1 MLLKL
6 TNRGKIS
13 LSIIMAGNLMGNTSF
28 SKNYDKN
35 LALMDEVLNCN
46 ESFDILRKDF
56 LFGDRRARVYA
67 IDGFAKDG
75 TILKMLSPALELQKG
90 ALDGFSSIKDF
101 SHKHIGYIEAESAK
115 DLQRAVT
122 MVLSGPCLLFVE
134 GFEECLVIDTREYHV
149 RSVSEPD
156 SDRSLRGAREGF
168 VETLIVNTSMIRRHI
183 RTPDLRVEH
192 FTVGNTS
199 KTDVAMMS
207 IKGRCDEKKVQR
219 LRFRLNNLNVNS
231 LTMKQESLAEAL
243 ISRGWY
249 NPFPKVRYTERPD
262 CAAASLDE
270 GGIIIIV
277 DGSPA
282 AMLLPTALLDFFQD
296 SNDYYFPPLVGSYLR
311 IMRFVIYTLTFFL
324 IPTWYLLI
332 KNPSYIPS
340 WLEFIKI
347 KEMNKVPIFIQL
359 MLVELVITCLKQA
372 SLNTPSS
379 LGSSFSVVAG
389 LLLGDFAVKARWFV
403 PEVLLYMAFVAVA
416 NFAQPSYELG
426 YAVKLCRILLI
437 TMTAL
442 FNIWGFFIG
451 LGIIIFLI
459 ATVPTLTGQSYLY
472 PIIPFD
478 GKTLKKALLRFRMDN
493 ENS

>member
-1 MLLKL
+1 
-6 TNRGKIS
+6 
-13 LSIIMAGNLMGNTSF
+13 MGNTSF
-28 SKNYDKN
+28 GKNYDKN
-35 LALMDEVLNCN
+35 LSLMEKVLNVDEN
-46 ESFDILRKDF
+46 FDILKKDF
-56 LFGDRRARVYA
+56 VFAGRRARVYA

-75 TILKMLSPALELQKG
+75 TILKMLAPVMQLKSGDLE
-90 ALDGFSSIKDF
+90 GFSDIRAF
-101 SHKHIGYIEAESAK
+101 AHEHIGYIETEAANQL
-115 DLQRAVT
+115 DRAVS
-122 MVLSGPCLLFVE
+122 MLLSGPCLLFVE
-134 GFEECLVIDTREYHV
+134 GFDECLIIDTREYHV
-149 RSVSEPD
+149 RGVSEPD

-192 FTVGNTS
+192 FSVGSTS
-199 KTDVAMMS
+199 KTDVVMMS
-207 IKGRCDEKKVQR
+207 VKGRCDEKKVQR
-219 LRFRLNNLNVNS
+219 LRFRLNNLDVKS
-231 LTMKQESLAEAL
+231 LAMKQESLTEAL
-243 ISRGWY
+243 VNRGWY

-262 CAAASLDE
+262 CAAAALNE
-270 GGIIIIV
+270 GGIIIVV

-282 AMLLPTALLDFFQD
+282 VMLLPTAFLDFFQD

-311 IMRFVIYTLTFFL
+311 FMRFIIYLLTLFL

-332 KNPSYIPS
+332 RNPSFVPP
-340 WLEFIKI
+340 WLEFVQI
-347 KEMNKVPIFIQL
+347 KEMNQVPVFFQL
-359 MLVELVITCLKQA
+359 MMVELVITCLKQA

-426 YAVKLCRILLI
+426 YAVKLCRMLLI
-437 TMTAL
+437 IMTAI
-442 FNIWGFFIG
+442 FNVWGFFAGVLIT
-451 LGIIIFLI
+451 LLLI
-459 ATVPTLTGQSYLY
+459 ATVPTVTGQSYLY

-478 GKTLKKALLRFRMDN
+478 WNSLKRSLIRERMDN

>member
-1 MLLKL
+1 
-6 TNRGKIS
+6 
-13 LSIIMAGNLMGNTSF
+13 MGNTSF

-35 LALMDEVLNCN
+35 LTLMDQVLNCDEN
-46 ESFDILRKDF
+46 FDILKKDF
-56 LFGDRRARVYA
+56 LFGDKRARIYA

-90 ALDGFSSIKDF
+90 ALDNFSSIKDF
-101 SHKHIGYIEAESAK
+101 AHKHIGYVEAEATADMDK
-115 DLQRAVT
+115 AVT
-122 MVLSGPCLLFVE
+122 MVLSGPCLLFID
-134 GFEECLVIDTREYHV
+134 GFEECLIIDTREYHV
-149 RSVSEPD
+149 RGISEPD

-183 RTPDLRVEH
+183 RTPDLRTEH
-192 FTVGNTS
+192 FSVGNTS
-199 KTDVAMMS
+199 KTDVVMMS

-219 LRFRLNNLNVNS
+219 LRFRLNNLDIKS
-231 LTMKQESLAEAL
+231 LTMKQESLTEAL
-243 ISRGWY
+243 VNSGWY

-262 CAAASLDE
+262 CAAAALNE

-311 IMRFVIYTLTFFL
+311 IMRFIIYMLTLFL
-324 IPTWYLLI
+324 IPTWYLLVR
-332 KNPSYIPS
+332 NPSFVPP
-340 WLEFIKI
+340 WLDFIKI
-347 KEMNKVPIFIQL
+347 KEMNQVPVFCQL

-426 YAVKLCRILLI
+426 YAVKLCRMLLI
-437 TMTAL
+437 IMTAL
-442 FNIWGFFIG
+442 FNVWGFFAG
-451 LGIIIFLI
+451 MGIIIFLI

-472 PIIPFD
+472 PLIPFD
-478 GKTLKKALLRFRMDN
+478 GSTLKKSLFRLKMNN